1 MFNWEGIASNPDAL
15 AALRAVLSQ
24 APPCLVRRLYSPNYC
39 WFGALNDF
47 FLRQVQPAHYVTF
60 CDDMRGAAVVSFMT
74 CQAARNASVELRVA
88 GERIGDKV
96 FVSFA
101 PSSGADNLMRH
112 VALPMFKDATS
123 AAAADAAGV
132 VVIITTSGCEG
143 SQNMRAT
150 IDMRQAVFNC

>member
-1 MFNWEGIASNPDAL
+1 
-15 AALRAVLSQ
+15 
-24 APPCLVRRLYSPNYC
+24 
-39 WFGALNDF
+39 
-47 FLRQVQPAHYVTF
+47 
-60 CDDMRGAAVVSFMT
+60 MT
-74 CQAARNASVELRVA
+74 CQAARNATVELRVA

-123 AAAADAAGV
+123 AAAADAAAAAAGV

>member
-1 MFNWEGIASNPDAL
+1 
-15 AALRAVLSQ
+15 
-24 APPCLVRRLYSPNYC
+24 
-39 WFGALNDF
+39 
-47 FLRQVQPAHYVTF
+47 
-60 CDDMRGAAVVSFMT
+60 MT
-74 CQAARNASVELRVA
+74 CQAARNASVDLRVA
-88 GERIGDKV
+88 GERIGDRV

-123 AAAADAAGV
+123 AAAADAAAAAGV

-150 IDMRQAVFNC
+150 IDMRDAVFNC